1 MTNVNEKSNI
11 TSTDERL
18 KAMASIEN
26 HVDGWWCPRCNR
38 SLQPIEVTWEERH
51 DGCGESVVWLDDDG
65 VDSIFAAQKALEARD
80 LLRQAAKCV
89 KGICALTGADVSK
102 VPLIQKINK
111 ALES

>member
-18 KAMASIEN
+18 QVIAERFKPG
-26 HVDGWWCPRCNR
+26 DDRC
-38 SLQPIEVTWEERH
+38 
-51 DGCGESVVWLDDDG
+51 DCGEPNGDLAR
-65 VDSIFAAQKALEARD
+65 FAARKALEARD